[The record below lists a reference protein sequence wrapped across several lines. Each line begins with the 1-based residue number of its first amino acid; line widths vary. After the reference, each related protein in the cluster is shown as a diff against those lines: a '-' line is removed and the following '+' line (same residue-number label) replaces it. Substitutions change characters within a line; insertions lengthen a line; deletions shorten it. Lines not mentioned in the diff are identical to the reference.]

1 VGKGGMIGVS
11 RGSGD
16 FGWGASSAISF
27 GKNGICEG
35 KCGFETIFE
44 TVFQKPSKPF

>member
-16 FGWGASSAISF
+16 FGRGASSLISF
-27 GKNGICEG
+27 GKNGICGG

-44 TVFQKPSKPF
+44 TVFQKPSKAF

>member
-1 VGKGGMIGVS
+1 MIGVS

-16 FGWGASSAISF
+16 FERGASSLISF
-27 GKNGICEG
+27 GKNGIYGG

-44 TVFQKPSKPF
+44 TVFQKPSKAF